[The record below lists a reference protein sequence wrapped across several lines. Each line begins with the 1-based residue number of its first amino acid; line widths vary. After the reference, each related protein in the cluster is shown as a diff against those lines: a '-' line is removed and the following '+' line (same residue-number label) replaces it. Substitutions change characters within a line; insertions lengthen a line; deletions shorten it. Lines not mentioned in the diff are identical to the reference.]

1 MNFNGYKRTKKFDIK
16 RWFKGTNSIVY
27 LVILI
32 VMVLGLLFVLRTVI
46 SMHNS
51 NKNSD
56 NVSQEETTGTD
67 NQSQTD
73 TQTQT
78 IAKNQSYYIRISIAK
93 HTLVVYQ
100 LDDNKEFSIPVKA
113 FKVALGPKV
122 APAKTAISEK
132 SLWRKITDIYYV
144 RYSSR
149 LDNAEY
155 LSSATYYSQSDNN
168 LNPNSYN
175 AIGQNVSEGSI
186 LMTCADAKWIY
197 ENCGAKTTVEI
208 VEDFDISS
216 DIKVE
221 DISRIAD
228 NAYRDPTDNLN
239 SSGNIQNNNNSQY
252 NQTQAETEAVQNDD
266 RPKETEAQTEK
277 KTSEETQP
285 TTASQQETT
294 TQHTQSSEAQKPAD
308 EIVSE

>member
-27 LVILI
+27 LVILV

-46 SMHNS
+46 SMHN
-51 NKNSD
+51 NKNAD
-56 NVSQEETTGTD
+56 NVSQEETTGETD
-67 NQSQTD
+67 SSETD

-100 LDDNKEFSIPVKA
+100 LDDNNEFTIPVKA

-155 LSSATYYSQSDNN
+155 LSTATYYSQSDNN
-168 LNPNSYN
+168 LNPKSYN
-175 AIGQNVSEGSI
+175 AIGQNVSDGSI
-186 LMTCADAKWIY
+186 LMTCANAKWIY
-197 ENCGAKTTVEI
+197 ENCGTKTTVEI
-208 VEDFDISS
+208 VEDFDIST
-216 DIKVE
+216 DINVE
-221 DISRIAD
+221 EINRIAD
-228 NAYRDPTDNLN
+228 NAYRDPTDDLKE
-239 SSGNIQNNNNSQY
+239 SSPIQQSISETTKPTE
-252 NQTQAETEAVQNDD
+252 TQAETVSRQ
-266 RPKETEAQTEK
+266 
-277 KTSEETQP
+277 EETQRV
-285 TTASQQETT
+285 TETVTKSATQQSSVQQTT
-294 TQHTQSSEAQKPAD
+294 TQSEAHSAASQ
-308 EIVSE
+308 STTQ

>member
-1 MNFNGYKRTKKFDIK
+1 MDFNGYKRTKKFDIK

-27 LVILI
+27 LVILV

-56 NVSQEETTGTD
+56 NVSQEETTGETD
-67 NQSQTD
+67 SSEKD

-78 IAKNQSYYIRISIAK
+78 IAKNQSYYIRISIVK

-144 RYSSR
+144 R
-149 LDNAEY
+149 LLFKD
-155 LSSATYYSQSDNN
+155 LIM
-168 LNPNSYN
+168 L
-175 AIGQNVSEGSI
+175 SI
-186 LMTCADAKWIY
+186 LVRQLI
-197 ENCGAKTTVEI
+197 TVRVI
-208 VEDFDISS
+208 I
-216 DIKVE
+216 I
-221 DISRIAD
+221 
-228 NAYRDPTDNLN
+228 L
-239 SSGNIQNNNNSQY
+239 IQSHTMLLDRMY
-252 NQTQAETEAVQNDD
+252 QTVLFL
-266 RPKETEAQTEK
+266 
-277 KTSEETQP
+277 
-285 TTASQQETT
+285 
-294 TQHTQSSEAQKPAD
+294 
-308 EIVSE
+308 

>member
-16 RWFKGTNSIVY
+16 RWLKGTNSIVY
-27 LVILI
+27 LVILV

-51 NKNSD
+51 NKNAD
-56 NVSQEETTGTD
+56 NVSQEETTGETD
-67 NQSQTD
+67 SSETD
-73 TQTQT
+73 TQT

-100 LDDNKEFSIPVKA
+100 LDDNNEFTIQVKA

-155 LSSATYYSQSDNN
+155 LSSATYYSQSDYN
-168 LNPNSYN
+168 LNPGSYN
-175 AIGQNVSEGSI
+175 AIGNNVTEGSI
-186 LMTCADAKWIY
+186 LMTCANAKWIY
-197 ENCGAKTTVEI
+197 ENCGTKTTVEI
-208 VEDFDISS
+208 VEDFDIST
-216 DIKVE
+216 DINVE
-221 DISRIAD
+221 EINRIAD
-228 NAYRDPTDNLN
+228 NAYRDPTDDLKE
-239 SSGNIQNNNNSQY
+239 SSPIQQSISETTKPTE
-252 NQTQAETEAVQNDD
+252 TQAETVSRQ
-266 RPKETEAQTEK
+266 
-277 KTSEETQP
+277 EETQRV
-285 TTASQQETT
+285 TETVTQSATQQSSMQQTT
-294 TQHTQSSEAQKPAD
+294 TQSEAYSAASQ
-308 EIVSE
+308 STTQ

>member
-51 NKNSD
+51 NKNAD
-56 NVSQEETTGTD
+56 NVSQEETTGMD

-239 SSGNIQNNNNSQY
+239 SSSNIQNNNNSQY

-266 RPKETEAQTEK
+266 RPKETEVQTERQ
-277 KTSEETQP
+277 TSEETQP
-285 TTASQQETT
+285 STAGQQETT
-294 TQHTQSSEAQKPAD
+294 TQHTQSSETQKQTD
-308 EIVSE
+308 ETVSE

>member
-27 LVILI
+27 LVILV

-51 NKNSD
+51 NKNAD
-56 NVSQEETTGTD
+56 NVSQEETTGETD
-67 NQSQTD
+67 SSETD
-73 TQTQT
+73 TQT

-100 LDDNKEFSIPVKA
+100 LDDNNEFTIPVKA

-155 LSSATYYSQSDNN
+155 LSTATYYSQSDNN
-168 LNPNSYN
+168 LNPKSYN
-175 AIGQNVSEGSI
+175 AIGQNVSDGSI
-186 LMTCADAKWIY
+186 LMTCANAKWIY

-216 DIKVE
+216 AINVE
-221 DISRIAD
+221 EINRIAD
-228 NAYRDPTDNLN
+228 NAYRDPTDDLKE
-239 SSGNIQNNNNSQY
+239 SSPIQQSISETTKPTE
-252 NQTQAETEAVQNDD
+252 TQAETVSRQ
-266 RPKETEAQTEK
+266 
-277 KTSEETQP
+277 EETQRV
-285 TTASQQETT
+285 TETVTQSATQQSSMQQTT
-294 TQHTQSSEAQKPAD
+294 TQSEAHSAASQ
-308 EIVSE
+308 STTQ